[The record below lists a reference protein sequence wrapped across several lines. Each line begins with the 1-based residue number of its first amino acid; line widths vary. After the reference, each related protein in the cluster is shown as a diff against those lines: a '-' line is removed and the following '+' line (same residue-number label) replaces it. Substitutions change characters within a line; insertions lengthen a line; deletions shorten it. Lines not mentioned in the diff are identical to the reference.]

1 MEFQICV
8 IPNDIS
14 FQYLHFFRA
23 VIVDCLNRRVE
34 FVMLPCHRLNSVLNL
49 KEDKSIYKKYSMK
62 DHLKVSVRFFD
73 DREVRAV
80 WDDEHAKWWFSILDI
95 VGVLNGE
102 SDYTKVRN
110 YWKYLKAKLKRE
122 NNQLVSATTQLK
134 LTAADGKKYT
144 TDMLDSEGIIELSK
158 NFPNNK
164 VSKFLDW
171 FLYSDTSVDG
181 QSKKKAYTLFESNL
195 INEFE
200 IGTTKGLQ
208 QIHAY
213 LFGGLYDF
221 AGQIREKS
229 ISKGG
234 YQFVYAQHLKRTLQ
248 QIDAMP
254 QATLEDIIKKYAE
267 MNKAHPFL
275 EGNGRSTR
283 IWLDMMLK
291 KHLKKCVDWSKIKK
305 EHYMNAMIIS
315 TVDSSV
321 LKQLVENALT
331 TKISDREMFMKG
343 IDYSYYYE
351 E

>member
-1 MEFQICV
+1 MKKEQLKISIC
-8 IPNDIS
+8 
-14 FQYLHFFRA
+14 FF
-23 VIVDCLNRRVE
+23 N
-34 FVMLPCHRLNSVLNL
+34 
-49 KEDKSIYKKYSMK
+49 
-62 DHLKVSVRFFD
+62 

-80 WDDEHAKWWFSILDI
+80 WDDERSKWWFSVLDVVGIL
-95 VGVLNGE
+95 NE
-102 SDYTKVRN
+102 EPDYIKTRN
-110 YWKYLKAKLKRE
+110 YWKYLKAKLKKE
-122 NNQLVSATTQLK
+122 NSEVVSATTQLK
-134 LTAADGKKYT
+134 FLAPDGKKRLA
-144 TDMLDSEGIIELSK
+144 DMLDGDGITALAK
-158 NFPNNK
+158 NFPNNRAM
-164 VSKFLDW
+164 KFLDW
-171 FLYSDTSVDG
+171 FLYSDTSIDG

-200 IGTTKGLQ
+200 VGTTKGLQ

-221 AGQIREKS
+221 AGQIRDKN

-234 YQFVYAQHLKRTLQ
+234 YRFVYAQHLMSTLH
-248 QIDAMP
+248 QIEAMP
-254 QATLEDIIKKYAE
+254 QSTLEEIILKYAE
-267 MNKAHPFL
+267 MNKAHPFM

-305 EHYMNAMIIS
+305 DNYMNAMIIS

-321 LKQLVENALT
+321 LKHVIETALSN
-331 TKISDREMFMKG
+331 KINDREMFMKG